1 MSLSKHMERNTEQK
15 HTEEYDV
22 IVVGGGPAGATV
34 SAAVAMRGHR
44 VLLVEQHTFPR
55 YQIGESLLPS
65 TVHGVCRIL
74 GVEEEMARAG
84 FKLKRGGTFRW
95 GRNRDPWQ
103 FSFAL
108 SPRLAD
114 PTSFAYQVERSRFD
128 AILLDN
134 ARRVGVDV
142 REGCRVTTVL
152 ADEERVRGV
161 SWTGPDGGTR
171 EARARYVVDASGN
184 GSRIHTH
191 VGGKRTYSDFFRN
204 IAVFGYF
211 AGGKRLPA
219 PNDGNIFCAA
229 FDEGWIWYI
238 PLRDDLT
245 SVGAV
250 VSRENA
256 AAIQRDP
263 AAAWRRLIDSCT
275 EVRTFLDGVP
285 QATEAPYDQ
294 VRVRRDWSYWKSR
307 LWRPG
312 MVLTGDAACFVDPV
326 LSSGVHLATYGALLA
341 ARSINSVLAGTA
353 GTAGTLD
360 EDRCFDEFE
369 ARYRHEYG
377 RFYEFLVSFYDM
389 HQDER
394 SYFWKARKVTNVGT
408 TELEAFVELVG
419 GLASGDTSLTGPGQ
433 ADTRLAATSS
443 ALDQAVGR
451 LPDSDGLRNPLF
463 ESATIRQVFQE
474 GAVLQERGVF
484 GGPLEDEA
492 PVRPG
497 GLVATEDGL
506 AWADP
511 VSR

>member
-1 MSLSKHMERNTEQK
+1 VNPIGEQ
-15 HTEEYDV
+15 TAVEEFDV
-22 IVVGGGPAGATV
+22 VVVGGGPAGATAA
-34 SAAVAMRGHR
+34 AAVAMRGHR
-44 VLLVEQHTFPR
+44 VLLLERQTFPR

-74 GVEEEMARAG
+74 GVEDEVARAG

-142 REGCRVTTVL
+142 REGCRVTGVL

-161 SWTGPDGGTR
+161 GWTGPGGDLR

-184 GSRIHTH
+184 GSRIHGE
-191 VGGKRTYSDFFRN
+191 VGGGRTYSDFFRN

-211 AGGKRLPA
+211 AGGARLPE

-250 VSRENA
+250 VSRETA
-256 AAIQRDP
+256 AEIQRDP
-263 AAAWRRLIDSCT
+263 VAAWRRLIGSCPGI
-275 EVRTFLDGVP
+275 RDLLHGVP
-285 QATEAPYDQ
+285 QAIEPPYDR

-312 MVLTGDAACFVDPV
+312 MVLVGDAACFVDPV

-341 ARSINSVLAGTA
+341 ARSLNSGLAGT
-353 GTAGTLD
+353 LP
-360 EDRCFDEFE
+360 EDRLFDEFQ
-369 ARYRHEYG
+369 ARYRHEYSL
-377 RFYEFLVSFYDM
+377 FYEFLVSFYDM

-408 TELEAFVELVG
+408 TELEAFVDLVG
-419 GLASGDTSLTGPGQ
+419 GLASGDASLGGA
-433 ADTRLAATSS
+433 ADAGARLSSASS
-443 ALDQAVGR
+443 ALDEAVGR
-451 LPDSDGLRNPLF
+451 LPGSDGLRNPLF
-463 ESATIRQVFQE
+463 ESATVRQVFQE

-484 GGPLEDEA
+484 GGPLEDET
-492 PVRPG
+492 PLRPG
-497 GLVATEDGL
+497 GLVASEDGL
-506 AWADP
+506 LWREP
-511 VSR
+511 GR

>member
-1 MSLSKHMERNTEQK
+1 MNPGQVMRS
-15 HTEEYDV
+15 EEDFDV

-34 SAAVAMRGHR
+34 AAAVALRGHR
-44 VLLVEQHTFPR
+44 VLLLEQHTFPR

-74 GVEEEMARAG
+74 GVEAEVAKAG
-84 FKLKRGGTFRW
+84 FKVKRGGTFRW

-128 AILLDN
+128 TILLDN
-134 ARRVGVDV
+134 ARRVGVEV
-142 REGCRVTTVL
+142 REGCRVGSVL

-161 SWTGPDGGTR
+161 RLTGPDGATV
-171 EARARYVVDASGN
+171 EVRARYVVDASGN
-184 GSRIHTH
+184 GSRIHSQ

-211 AGGKRLPA
+211 AGGERLPK

-263 AAAWRRLIDSCT
+263 AAAWRRLIDSCS
-275 EVRTFLDGVP
+275 EVRDLLVDVP
-285 QATEAPYDQ
+285 RATEAPYDQ
-294 VRVRRDWSYWKSR
+294 VRVRKDYSYWKTR
-307 LWRPG
+307 LWTPG
-312 MVLTGDAACFVDPV
+312 MLLVGDAACFVDPV

-341 ARSINSVLAGTA
+341 ARSINSGIEAAG
-353 GTAGTLD
+353 LD
-360 EDRCFDEFE
+360 EDRCFEEFE

-394 SYFWKARKVTNVGT
+394 SYFWKARKVTHVGA

-419 GLASGDTSLTGPGQ
+419 GLASGDASLAGPGT
-433 ADTRLAATSS
+433 AGARLAAASS
-443 ALDQAVGR
+443 DIDRAVGR
-451 LPDSDGLRNPLF
+451 LPDSDGRRNPLF

-492 PVRPG
+492 PLRPG
-497 GLVATEDGL
+497 GLVASEDGL
-506 AWADP
+506 AWVDP
-511 VSR
+511 GR

>member
-1 MSLSKHMERNTEQK
+1 MSPARPPQDF
-15 HTEEYDV
+15 DV
-22 IVVGGGPAGATV
+22 IVVGGGPAGSTV
-34 SAAVAMRGHR
+34 SAAVALHGHR
-44 VLLVEQHTFPR
+44 VLLVEKETFPR

-74 GVEEEMARAG
+74 GVEDEMARAG
-84 FKLKRGGTFRW
+84 FKPKRGGTFRW

-134 ARRVGVDV
+134 AHRVGVDV
-142 REGCRVTTVL
+142 REGCRVTGVL

-161 SWTGPDGGTR
+161 RWTGPDGEIR
-171 EARARYVVDASGN
+171 EAGARYVVDASGN
-184 GSRIHTH
+184 GSRIHAH
-191 VGGKRTYSDFFRN
+191 VGGKRIYSDFFRN

-211 AGGKRLPA
+211 AGGARLPA

-250 VSRENA
+250 VARENA
-256 AAIQRDP
+256 DAVQGDP
-263 AAAWRRLIDSCT
+263 ATAWRRLIDACP
-275 EVRTFLDGVP
+275 EIRDLLDGVP

-294 VRVRRDWSYWKSR
+294 VRVRKDWSYWKSQ

-312 MVLTGDAACFVDPV
+312 MALVGDAACFVDPV
-326 LSSGVHLATYGALLA
+326 LSSGVHLATYGGLLA
-341 ARSINSVLAGTA
+341 ARSLNGCL
-353 GTAGTLD
+353 AGTLD
-360 EDRCFDEFE
+360 ENRLFTEFE
-369 ARYRHEYG
+369 ARYRHEYSL
-377 RFYEFLVSFYDM
+377 FHEFLVSFYDM

-394 SYFWKARKVTNVGT
+394 SYFWKARKVTRIGT

-419 GLASGDTSLTGPGQ
+419 GLASGDTSLTGAGPAGERLTAV
-433 ADTRLAATSS
+433 ADDFER
-443 ALDQAVGR
+443 AVRR
-451 LPDSDGLRNPLF
+451 LPDADDLRNPLY
-463 ESATIRQVFQE
+463 ESTTFRQVFQE
-474 GAVLQERGVF
+474 GTVLQERGLF

-492 PVRPG
+492 PLRPG
-497 GLVATEDGL
+497 GLVPSEDGL
-506 AWADP
+506 SWVEP
-511 VSR
+511 QRRGE

>member
-1 MSLSKHMERNTEQK
+1 MTVAHPVGEPTAA
-15 HTEEYDV
+15 EEYDV
-22 IVVGGGPAGATV
+22 IVVGGGPAGAT
-34 SAAVAMRGHR
+34 AATAVALRGHR
-44 VLLVEQHTFPR
+44 VLLLEQQAFPR

-74 GVEEEMARAG
+74 GVEDEVARAG

-128 AILLDN
+128 AILLAN
-134 ARRVGVDV
+134 ARRVGVEV
-142 REGCRVTTVL
+142 RENCRVKGVL

-161 SWTGPDGGTR
+161 SWTGPGGEPR

-184 GSRIHTH
+184 GSRIHGE
-191 VGGKRTYSDFFRN
+191 VGGRRTYSDFFRN

-211 AGGKRLPA
+211 AGGRRLPK

-238 PLRDDLT
+238 PLRDELT

-250 VSRENA
+250 VSRERA
-256 AAIQRDP
+256 AEIQRDP
-263 AAAWRRLIDSCT
+263 LAAWRRLIDACP
-275 EVRTFLDGVP
+275 EVRDLLHGVP
-285 QATEAPYDQ
+285 QSTEAPYDQ
-294 VRVRRDWSYWKSR
+294 VRVRKDWSYWKTR

-312 MVLTGDAACFVDPV
+312 MVLAGDAACFVDPV

-341 ARSINSVLAGTA
+341 ARSINSGL
-353 GTAGTLD
+353 AGTLD
-360 EDRCFDEFE
+360 ENRLFDEFE
-369 ARYRHEYG
+369 ARYRHEYSL
-377 RFYEFLVSFYDM
+377 FYEFLVSFYDM

-394 SYFWKARKVTNVGT
+394 SYFWKARKVTNVGS

-419 GLASGDTSLTGPGQ
+419 GLASRDTTFDGLGEAGARLTTS
-433 ADTRLAATSS
+433 ATELDT
-443 ALDQAVGR
+443 AVGR
-451 LPDSDGLRNPLF
+451 LPASDGLRNPLF

-474 GAVLQERGVF
+474 GAVLQERGVL
-484 GGPLEDEA
+484 GGPLEEEA
-492 PVRPG
+492 PLRPG
-497 GLVATEDGL
+497 GLVASEDGL
-506 AWADP
+506 MWVTPD
-511 VSR
+511 R

>member
-1 MSLSKHMERNTEQK
+1 MNPTENP
-15 HTEEYDV
+15 TEYDV
-22 IVVGGGPAGATV
+22 IVVGGGPAGSTAAT
-34 SAAVAMRGHR
+34 AVALRGHR
-44 VLLVEQHTFPR
+44 VLLLEQQAFPR

-74 GVEEEMARAG
+74 GVEDEVARAG
-84 FKLKRGGTFRW
+84 FKVKRGGTFRW

-114 PTSFAYQVERSRFD
+114 PTSFAYQVERQRFD

-134 ARRVGVDV
+134 ARRKGVAV
-142 REGCRVTTVL
+142 RERCRVRDVV
-152 ADEERVRGV
+152 ADGERVRGV
-161 SWTGPDGGTR
+161 RWTGPDGEVH
-171 EARARYVVDASGN
+171 EARARFVVDASGN
-184 GSRIHTH
+184 GSRIHGE

-211 AGGKRLPA
+211 AGGTRLPK

-238 PLRDDLT
+238 PLRDGLT

-256 AAIQRDP
+256 DGIQRDP
-263 AAAWRRLIDSCT
+263 VAAWRRLVDACP
-275 EVRTFLDGVP
+275 EVREMLSGVE

-294 VRVRRDWSYWKSR
+294 VRVRKDWSYWKTR

-312 MVLTGDAACFVDPV
+312 MVLVGDAACFVDPV

-341 ARSINSVLAGTA
+341 ARSINGALAGEA
-353 GTAGTLD
+353 AEERLFG
-360 EDRCFDEFE
+360 EFE
-369 ARYRHEYG
+369 ARYRHEYAL
-377 RFYEFLVSFYDM
+377 FHEFLVSFYDM

-394 SYFWKARKVTNVGT
+394 SYFWKARKVTSVET

-419 GLASGDTSLTGPGQ
+419 GLASGDASLADPG
-433 ADTRLAATSS
+433 ARLATASS
-443 ALDQAVGR
+443 ELDGAVGR
-451 LPDSDGLRNPLF
+451 LPESDGLRNPLF
-463 ESATIRQVFQE
+463 ESASVRQVFQE

-484 GGPLEDEA
+484 GGPLEEET

-497 GLVATEDGL
+497 GLVASEDGL
-506 AWADP
+506 TWVEPA
-511 VSR
+511 R

>member
-1 MSLSKHMERNTEQK
+1 MSPAPPPQDF
-15 HTEEYDV
+15 DV
-22 IVVGGGPAGATV
+22 IVVGGGPAGSTV
-34 SAAVAMRGHR
+34 SAAVALHGHR
-44 VLLVEQHTFPR
+44 VLLVEKETFPR

-74 GVEEEMARAG
+74 GVEDEMARAG
-84 FKLKRGGTFRW
+84 FKPKRGGTFRW

-142 REGCRVTTVL
+142 REGCRVTGVL

-161 SWTGPDGGTR
+161 RWTGPDGEIR
-171 EARARYVVDASGN
+171 EAGARYVVDASGN
-184 GSRIHTH
+184 GSRIHPH
-191 VGGKRTYSDFFRN
+191 VGGKRIYSDFFRN

-211 AGGKRLPA
+211 AGGARLPA

-250 VSRENA
+250 VARENA
-256 AAIQRDP
+256 DAVQGDP
-263 AAAWRRLIDSCT
+263 ATAWRRLIDACP
-275 EVRTFLDGVP
+275 EIRDLLDGVP

-294 VRVRRDWSYWKSR
+294 VRVRKDWSYWKSQ

-312 MVLTGDAACFVDPV
+312 MALVGDAACFVDPV
-326 LSSGVHLATYGALLA
+326 LSSGVHLATYGGLLA
-341 ARSINSVLAGTA
+341 ARSLNGCL
-353 GTAGTLD
+353 AGTLD
-360 EDRCFDEFE
+360 ENRLFTEFE
-369 ARYRHEYG
+369 ARYRHEYSL
-377 RFYEFLVSFYDM
+377 FHEFLVSFYDM

-394 SYFWKARKVTNVGT
+394 SYFWKARKVTHIGT

-419 GLASGDTSLTGPGQ
+419 GLASGDTSLTGAGPAGERLTAV
-433 ADTRLAATSS
+433 ADDFER
-443 ALDQAVGR
+443 AVRR
-451 LPDSDGLRNPLF
+451 LPDADGLRNPLY
-463 ESATIRQVFQE
+463 ESTTFRQVFQE
-474 GAVLQERGVF
+474 GTVLQERGLF

-492 PVRPG
+492 PLRPG
-497 GLVATEDGL
+497 GLVPSEDGL
-506 AWADP
+506 SWVEPQRRPA
-511 VSR
+511 SS

>member
-1 MSLSKHMERNTEQK
+1 MNPDHETGKTGKSVE
-15 HTEEYDV
+15 TEEFDV
-22 IVVGGGPAGATV
+22 IVVGGGPAGSTAAT
-34 SAAVAMRGHR
+34 AVALRGHR
-44 VLLVEQHTFPR
+44 VLLLEQQTFPR

-74 GVEEEMARAG
+74 GVEEEVARAG
-84 FKLKRGGTFRW
+84 FKTKRGGTFRW
-95 GRNRDPWQ
+95 GRNPDPWQ

-142 REGCRVTTVL
+142 REGCRVKGVL
-152 ADEERVRGV
+152 GDEERVRGV
-161 SWTGPDGGTR
+161 GWTGPAGETR

-184 GSRIHTH
+184 GSRIHGE
-191 VGGKRTYSDFFRN
+191 VGGRRTYSDFFRN

-211 AGGKRLPA
+211 AGGKRLPK

-229 FDEGWIWYI
+229 FDEGWLWYI

-250 VSRENA
+250 VGRDNA

-263 AAAWRRLIDSCT
+263 VTAWRGLIDSCP
-275 EVRTFLDGVP
+275 EVRGLLDGVA

-294 VRVRRDWSYWKSR
+294 VRVRKDWSYWKSQ

-312 MVLTGDAACFVDPV
+312 MVLVGDAACFVDPV

-341 ARSINSVLAGTA
+341 ARSINSGLAGN
-353 GTAGTLD
+353 LD
-360 EDRCFDEFE
+360 EGRLFDEFE

-377 RFYEFLVSFYDM
+377 LFHEFLVSFYDM

-394 SYFWKARKVTNVGT
+394 SYFWKARKVTHVDA
-408 TELEAFVELVG
+408 TEMEAFVELVG
-419 GLASGDTSLTGPGQ
+419 GLASGDTSLAGPGQ
-433 ADTRLAATSS
+433 AGARLTATASE
-443 ALDQAVGR
+443 LDHAVGR

-463 ESATIRQVFQE
+463 ESASIRQVFQE
-474 GAVLQERGVF
+474 GTILQERGVF
-484 GGPLEDEA
+484 GGPLEKET
-492 PVRPG
+492 PLHPG
-497 GLVATEDGL
+497 GLMASEDGL
-506 AWADP
+506 TW
-511 VSR
+511 VTE

>member
-1 MSLSKHMERNTEQK
+1 MNPLGEQ
-15 HTEEYDV
+15 TPVEECDV
-22 IVVGGGPAGATV
+22 VVVGGGPAGATAA
-34 SAAVAMRGHR
+34 AAVAMRGHR
-44 VLLVEQHTFPR
+44 VLLLEQQTFPR

-74 GVEEEMARAG
+74 GVEDEVARAG
-84 FKLKRGGTFRW
+84 FRLKRGGTFRW

-142 REGCRVTTVL
+142 REGCRVTGVL
-152 ADEERVRGV
+152 ADGERVRGV
-161 SWTGPDGGTR
+161 GWTGPGGELS

-184 GSRIHTH
+184 GSRIHGE
-191 VGGKRTYSDFFRN
+191 VGGGRTYSDFFRN

-211 AGGKRLPA
+211 AGGARLPE

-250 VSRENA
+250 VSRETA
-256 AAIQRDP
+256 AEIQRDP
-263 AAAWRRLIDSCT
+263 VAAWRRLIGSCP
-275 EVRTFLDGVP
+275 EIRDLLHGVP
-285 QATEAPYDQ
+285 QSTEPPYDR

-312 MVLTGDAACFVDPV
+312 MVLVGDAACFVDPV

-341 ARSINSVLAGTA
+341 ARSLNSGLAGTLA
-353 GTAGTLD
+353 
-360 EDRCFDEFE
+360 EDRLFDEFQ
-369 ARYRHEYG
+369 ARYRHEYSL
-377 RFYEFLVSFYDM
+377 FYEFLVSFYDM

-394 SYFWKARKVTNVGT
+394 SYFWKARKVTNVGA
-408 TELEAFVELVG
+408 TELEAFVDLVG
-419 GLASGDTSLTGPGQ
+419 GLASGDASLAGAEDAG
-433 ADTRLAATSS
+433 TRLASASS
-443 ALDQAVGR
+443 ALDEAVGR
-451 LPDSDGLRNPLF
+451 LPGSDGLRNPLF
-463 ESATIRQVFQE
+463 ETASVRQVFQE

-484 GGPLEDEA
+484 GGPLENET
-492 PVRPG
+492 PLRPG
-497 GLVATEDGL
+497 GLVASEDGL
-506 AWADP
+506 LWREP
-511 VSR
+511 GR

>member
-1 MSLSKHMERNTEQK
+1 MG
-15 HTEEYDV
+15 EEFDA
-22 IVVGGGPAGATV
+22 IVVGGGPAGSTV
-34 SAAVAMRGHR
+34 ASAVALRGHR
-44 VLLVEQHTFPR
+44 VLLLDQQTFPR

-65 TVHGVCRIL
+65 TVHGLCRIL
-74 GVEEEMARAG
+74 GVEDEVARAG
-84 FKLKRGGTFRW
+84 FKVKRGGTFRW
-95 GRNRDPWQ
+95 GRNREPWQ

-108 SPRLAD
+108 SPRLSD
-114 PTSFAYQVERSRFD
+114 PTSFAYQVERARFD

-134 ARRVGVDV
+134 ARRIGVDV
-142 REGCRVTTVL
+142 REGCRVSDVV

-161 SWTGPDGGTR
+161 RWTGPGGEIR

-184 GSRIHTH
+184 TSRIHGH

-211 AGGKRLPA
+211 AGGERLPR

-256 AAIQRDP
+256 TAVQGDP
-263 AAAWRRLIDSCT
+263 AAAWRRLIDSCP
-275 EVRTFLDGVP
+275 EVRDLLDGVP

-294 VRVRRDWSYWKSR
+294 VRVRKDWSYWKTG

-312 MVLTGDAACFVDPV
+312 MVLVGDAACFVDPV

-341 ARSINSVLAGTA
+341 ARAINSSLD
-353 GTAGTLD
+353 GTL
-360 EDRCFDEFE
+360 EEARCFEEFE

-377 RFYEFLVSFYDM
+377 LFYEFLVSFYDM
-389 HQDER
+389 HRDER
-394 SYFWKARKVTNVGT
+394 SYYWSARKVTKVGA
-408 TELEAFVELVG
+408 TELQAFVELVG
-419 GLASGDTSLTGPGQ
+419 GLASGDASLADPGQ
-433 ADTRLAATSS
+433 RGARLAAASS
-443 ALDQAVGR
+443 DLDAAVGR
-451 LPDSDGLRNPLF
+451 LPDSDGRRNPLY
-463 ESATIRQVFQE
+463 ESPAFRRTFHE
-474 GAVLQERGVF
+474 GSVMQERGVY

-492 PVRPG
+492 PLRPG
-497 GLVATEDGL
+497 GLVPSEDGL
-506 AWADP
+506 TWVDP
-511 VSR
+511 AR

>member
-1 MSLSKHMERNTEQK
+1 VTADRWKTVTAEDF
-15 HTEEYDV
+15 DV
-22 IVVGGGPAGATV
+22 IVVGGGPAGAT
-34 SAAVAMRGHR
+34 AATAVALRGHR
-44 VLLVEQHTFPR
+44 VLLLEQQTFPR

-74 GVEEEMARAG
+74 GVEDEVARAG
-84 FKLKRGGTFRW
+84 FKVKRGGTFRW

-114 PTSFAYQVERSRFD
+114 PSSFAYQVERSTFD

-142 REGCRVTTVL
+142 RENCRVMGVL

-161 SWTGPDGGTR
+161 RWTGPGGEDR

-184 GSRIHTH
+184 GSRIHGE
-191 VGGKRTYSDFFRN
+191 VGGSRTYSDFFRN

-211 AGGKRLPA
+211 AGGERLPE

-229 FDEGWIWYI
+229 FEEGWIWYI

-250 VSRENA
+250 VSREA
-256 AAIQRDP
+256 AAGIQRDP
-263 AAAWRRLIDSCT
+263 VAAWRRLVDACP
-275 EVRTFLDGVP
+275 EVRELLRGVA
-285 QATEAPYDQ
+285 QSTEAPYDQ
-294 VRVRRDWSYWKSR
+294 VRVRRDWSYWKST

-312 MVLTGDAACFVDPV
+312 MVLVGDAACFVDPV

-341 ARSINSVLAGTA
+341 ARSINGGLS
-353 GTAGTLD
+353 GTLD
-360 EDRCFDEFE
+360 EARLFDEFE
-369 ARYRHEYG
+369 VRYRHEYG
-377 RFYEFLVSFYDM
+377 LFYEFLASFYDM

-394 SYFWKARKVTNVGT
+394 SYFWKARKVTNVGA

-419 GLASGDTSLTGPGQ
+419 GLASGDTAFDGLEEAGTHL
-433 ADTRLAATSS
+433 AKAATE
-443 ALDQAVGR
+443 LDEAVGR
-451 LPDSDGLRNPLF
+451 LPDSDGLRNPLY
-463 ESATIRQVFQE
+463 ESAGFRHTFQE
-474 GAVLQERGVF
+474 GTILQERGLL
-484 GGPLEDEA
+484 GGPLEAET
-492 PVRPG
+492 PLRPG
-497 GLVATEDGL
+497 GLIASEDGL
-506 AWADP
+506 TWLDAN
-511 VSR
+511 

>member
-1 MSLSKHMERNTEQK
+1 MSHPKSM
-15 HTEEYDV
+15 EEYDV

-34 SAAVAMRGHR
+34 SAAVALKGHR
-44 VLLVEQHTFPR
+44 VLLVERHTFPR

-74 GVEEEMARAG
+74 GVEDEVAAAG
-84 FKLKRGGTFRW
+84 FKPKRGGTFRW
-95 GRNRDPWQ
+95 GRGRDPWQ

-142 REGCRVTTVL
+142 REGCRVTGVL

-161 SWTGPDGGTR
+161 SWTGPDGETR
-171 EARARYVVDASGN
+171 EAGARYVVDASGN
-184 GSRIHTH
+184 GSRIHAH

-204 IAVFGYF
+204 MAVFGYF
-211 AGGKRLPA
+211 AGGERLPA

-250 VSRENA
+250 VSQENA

-263 AAAWRRLIDSCT
+263 AAAWRRLIDACP
-275 EVRTFLDGVP
+275 EVRDLLGGVP
-285 QATEAPYDQ
+285 RATEAPYDE

-312 MVLTGDAACFVDPV
+312 MVLVGDAACFVDPV

-341 ARSINSVLAGTA
+341 ARSINSGLAGV
-353 GTAGTLD
+353 LD
-360 EDRCFDEFE
+360 EGRLFDEFE
-369 ARYRHEYG
+369 VRYRHEYG
-377 RFYEFLVSFYDM
+377 LFYEFLVSFYDM

-394 SYFWKARKVTNVGT
+394 SYFWKARKLTNVGA

-419 GLASGDTSLTGPGQ
+419 GLASGDASLTGPG
-433 ADTRLAATSS
+433 AAGARLAAASS
-443 ALDQAVGR
+443 DFDRAVGR
-451 LPDSDGLRNPLF
+451 LPGSDGLRNPLL
-463 ESATIRQVFQE
+463 ESATVRQVFQE
-474 GAVLQERGVF
+474 GAIMQERGVF
-484 GGPLEDEA
+484 GGPLEEEQ
-492 PVRPG
+492 PVRAG
-497 GLVATEDGL
+497 GLVASEDGL
-506 AWADP
+506 AWVDP
-511 VSR
+511 GR

>member
-1 MSLSKHMERNTEQK
+1 MSPVSSAKPAQHF
-15 HTEEYDV
+15 DV

-34 SAAVAMRGHR
+34 SAAVALRGHR
-44 VLLVEQHTFPR
+44 VLLLEKETFPR

-74 GVEEEMARAG
+74 GVEGEMADAG
-84 FKLKRGGTFRW
+84 FKPKRGGTFRW

-134 ARRVGVDV
+134 ARRLGVDV
-142 REGCRVTTVL
+142 REGCRVTGVI

-161 SWTGPDGGTR
+161 RWTGPDGEIR
-171 EARARYVVDASGN
+171 EAGARYVVDASGN

-211 AGGKRLPA
+211 AGGARLQA

-250 VSRENA
+250 VARENA
-256 AAIQRDP
+256 QAIQRDP
-263 AAAWRRLIDSCT
+263 ATAWRRLIDACP
-275 EVRTFLDGVP
+275 EVRGFLDGVP
-285 QATEAPYDQ
+285 QATEVPYDQ
-294 VRVRRDWSYWKSR
+294 VRVRKDWSYWKSR

-312 MVLTGDAACFVDPV
+312 MVLVGDAACFVDPV
-326 LSSGVHLATYGALLA
+326 LSSGVHLATYGGLLA
-341 ARSINSVLAGTA
+341 ARSINGCLAR
-353 GTAGTLD
+353 TLD
-360 EDRCFDEFE
+360 EERLFAEFE

-377 RFYEFLVSFYDM
+377 LFHEFLVSFYDM

-419 GLASGDTSLTGPGQ
+419 GLASGDASLTGGGPAGARLTAV
-433 ADTRLAATSS
+433 ADDFER
-443 ALDQAVGR
+443 AVR
-451 LPDSDGLRNPLF
+451 RFPNADDLRNPLY
-463 ESATIRQVFQE
+463 ESESFRQVFQE
-474 GAVLQERGVF
+474 GTVLQERGLF
-484 GGPLEDEA
+484 GGPLEEEA
-492 PVRPG
+492 PLRPG
-497 GLVATEDGL
+497 GLVASEDGL
-506 AWADP
+506 SWVDP
-511 VSR
+511 ES

>member
-1 MSLSKHMERNTEQK
+1 MSSVGTQQDF
-15 HTEEYDV
+15 DV
-22 IVVGGGPAGATV
+22 VVVGGGPAGATV
-34 SAAVAMRGHR
+34 AAAVALRGHR
-44 VLLVEQHTFPR
+44 VLLVEKETFPR

-74 GVEEEMARAG
+74 GVEGELAKAG
-84 FKLKRGGTFRW
+84 FKTKRGGTFRW

-142 REGCRVTTVL
+142 REGCRVTDVI

-161 SWTGPDGGTR
+161 RWAGPDGEIQ

-184 GSRIHTH
+184 GSRIHPH
-191 VGGKRTYSDFFRN
+191 VGGKRTYSAFFRN

-211 AGGKRLPA
+211 AGGARLPA

-250 VSRENA
+250 VAREHA
-256 AAIQRDP
+256 EKIQGDP
-263 AAAWRRLIDSCT
+263 ATAWRRLIDACP
-275 EVRTFLDGVP
+275 EIRGLLDGVP
-285 QATEAPYDQ
+285 QATEPPYDQ
-294 VRVRRDWSYWKSR
+294 VRVRKDWSYGKAR

-312 MVLTGDAACFVDPV
+312 MALVGDAACFVDPV

-341 ARSINSVLAGTA
+341 ARSINSGL
-353 GTAGTLD
+353 AGTLD
-360 EDRCFDEFE
+360 EDRLFAEFE
-369 ARYRHEYG
+369 TRYRHEYG
-377 RFYEFLVSFYDM
+377 LFHDFLVSFYDL

-394 SYFWKARKVTNVGT
+394 SYFWKARNVTNVGT
-408 TELEAFVELVG
+408 TDREAFVDLVG
-419 GLASGDTSLTGPGQ
+419 GLASGDASLTAV
-433 ADTRLAATSS
+433 ADDFER
-443 ALDQAVGR
+443 AVRR
-451 LPDSDGLRNPLF
+451 LPDADDLRNPLY
-463 ESATIRQVFQE
+463 ESQSFRQVFQE
-474 GAVLQERGVF
+474 GAVLQERGLF
-484 GGPLEDEA
+484 GGPLEEEA
-492 PVRPG
+492 PLRPG
-497 GLVATEDGL
+497 GLVASEDGL
-506 AWADP
+506 GWVEAAG
-511 VSR
+511 RHA

>member
-1 MSLSKHMERNTEQK
+1 MTVAQRPSGDGSV
-15 HTEEYDV
+15 EEFDV
-22 IVVGGGPAGATV
+22 IVVGGGPAGSTAAT
-34 SAAVAMRGHR
+34 AVALRGHR
-44 VLLVEQHTFPR
+44 VLLLEQQTFPR

-74 GVEEEMARAG
+74 GVEDEVARAG
-84 FKLKRGGTFRW
+84 FKLKCGGTFRW

-142 REGCRVTTVL
+142 RENCRVKGVL

-161 SWTGPDGGTR
+161 SWSGPGGELR

-184 GSRIHTH
+184 GSRIHTE
-191 VGGKRTYSDFFRN
+191 VGGSRTYSDFFRN

-211 AGGKRLPA
+211 AGGRRLPR

-256 AAIQRDP
+256 AGIQRDP
-263 AAAWRRLIDSCT
+263 AAAWRRLIDSCP
-275 EVRTFLDGVP
+275 EVRDLLQGVP
-285 QATEAPYDQ
+285 QATEVPYDQ
-294 VRVRRDWSYWKSR
+294 VRVRKDWSYWKSR

-312 MVLTGDAACFVDPV
+312 MVLAGDAACFVDPV

-341 ARSINSVLAGTA
+341 ARSINAGL
-353 GTAGTLD
+353 AGTLD
-360 EDRCFDEFE
+360 EDRLFDEFE

-394 SYFWKARKVTNVGT
+394 SYFWKARKVTNVGA

-419 GLASGDTSLTGPGQ
+419 GLASGDATFGGLGEAGARLTV
-433 ADTRLAATSS
+433 ASSELDT
-443 ALDQAVGR
+443 AVGR
-451 LPDSDGLRNPLF
+451 LPGSDGLRNPLF
-463 ESATIRQVFQE
+463 ESATIREVFQE

-484 GGPLEDEA
+484 GGPLEEET
-492 PVRPG
+492 PVRAG
-497 GLVATEDGL
+497 GLVASEDGL
-506 AWADP
+506 TWVDP
-511 VSR
+511 DCSHRVPRP

>member
-1 MSLSKHMERNTEQK
+1 MTSPNRAPRTA
-15 HTEEYDV
+15 EEFDV
-22 IVVGGGPAGATV
+22 VVVGGGPAGSTV
-34 SAAVAMRGHR
+34 ASAVALKGHR
-44 VLLVEQHTFPR
+44 VLLLEQQTFPR

-74 GVEEEMARAG
+74 GVEEEVARAG
-84 FKLKRGGTFRW
+84 FKPKRGGTFRW

-114 PTSFAYQVERSRFD
+114 PTSYAYQVERSRFD
-128 AILLDN
+128 QILLDN
-134 ARRVGVDV
+134 ARRLGVDV
-142 REGCRVTTVL
+142 REGCRVKGVL

-161 SWTGPDGGTR
+161 EWTDASADGEPR

-184 GSRIHTH
+184 GSRIHGE

-211 AGGKRLPA
+211 AGGARLPA

-229 FDEGWIWYI
+229 FDEGWLWYI

-256 AAIQRDP
+256 ADIQRDP
-263 AAAWRRLIDSCT
+263 VAAWRRLIDACP
-275 EVRTFLDGVP
+275 EVRDLLTGVP
-285 QATEAPYDQ
+285 RATEAPYDQ
-294 VRVRRDWSYWKSR
+294 VRVRKDWSYWKSR

-312 MVLTGDAACFVDPV
+312 MVLVGDAACFVDPV

-341 ARSINSVLAGTA
+341 ARSLNSCLAGTQ
-353 GTAGTLD
+353 D
-360 EDRCFDEFE
+360 EGRVFAEFE
-369 ARYRHEYG
+369 TRYRHEYG
-377 RFYEFLVSFYDM
+377 LFHEFLVSFYDM

-394 SYFWKARKVTNVGT
+394 SYFWTARKVTRLGT
-408 TELEAFVELVG
+408 TELESFVELVG
-419 GLASGDTSLTGPGQ
+419 GLASGDSSLGGDGR
-433 ADTRLAATSS
+433 AGVRLAQAAS
-443 ALDQAVGR
+443 DFDRAVGR
-451 LPDSDGLRNPLF
+451 LPDSDGLRNPLY
-463 ESATIRQVFQE
+463 ESSTFRQVFRE
-474 GAVLQERGVF
+474 GTVLQERGLL
-484 GGPLEDEA
+484 GGPLEDET

-497 GLVATEDGL
+497 GLVASEDGL
-506 AWADP
+506 TWVAE
-511 VSR
+511 

>member
-1 MSLSKHMERNTEQK
+1 MSPLRT
-15 HTEEYDV
+15 TEEFDV
-22 IVVGGGPAGATV
+22 VVVGGGPAGATV
-34 SAAVAMRGHR
+34 STAVAMRGHR
-44 VLLVEQHTFPR
+44 VLLIEQEAFPR

-74 GVEEEMARAG
+74 GVSDEVARAG
-84 FKLKRGGTFRW
+84 FKVKRGGTFRW
-95 GRNRDPWQ
+95 GRNQDAWQ

-134 ARRVGVDV
+134 ARRAGVDV
-142 REGCRVTTVL
+142 RERCRAGSVI
-152 ADEERVRGV
+152 ADGQRVRGV
-161 SWTGPDGGTR
+161 RYTDPNGETR

-184 GSRIHTH
+184 GSRIHGQ

-211 AGGKRLPA
+211 AGGKRLPE
-219 PNDGNIFCAA
+219 PNAGNIFCAA

-263 AAAWRRLIDSCT
+263 AASWRSMIDSCA
-275 EVRTFLDGVP
+275 EVRALLDGVP
-285 QATEAPYDQ
+285 QAVETPYDGI
-294 VRVRRDWSYWKSR
+294 RVRKDYSYWKSR
-307 LWRPG
+307 LWTPG
-312 MVLTGDAACFVDPV
+312 MVLVGDAACFVDPV

-341 ARSINSVLAGTA
+341 ARSINSSLAEALG
-353 GTAGTLD
+353 
-360 EDRCFDEFE
+360 EDRCFREFE
-369 ARYRHEYG
+369 ARYRREYSL
-377 RFYEFLVSFYDM
+377 FYEFLVSFYDM

-394 SYFWKARKVTNVGT
+394 SYFWKARKVTNVGA

-419 GLASGDTSLTGPGQ
+419 GLVSGDASLAGVDE
-433 ADTRLAATSS
+433 AVTRLAAASS
-443 ALDQAVGR
+443 DIGRAVGR
-451 LPDSDGLRNPLF
+451 LTETDGLRNPLF
-463 ESATIRQVFQE
+463 ESKTIRTVFQE

-492 PVRPG
+492 PLTAG
-497 GLVATEDGL
+497 GLVASDDGL
-506 AWADP
+506 SWRSP
-511 VSR
+511 P

>member
-1 MSLSKHMERNTEQK
+1 MTASNPTGAETARETF
-15 HTEEYDV
+15 DV
-22 IVVGGGPAGATV
+22 IVVGGGPAGSTV
-34 SAAVAMRGHR
+34 ASAVALRGHR
-44 VLLVEQHTFPR
+44 VLLLEQQTFPR

-74 GVEEEMARAG
+74 GAEDEMTRAG
-84 FKLKRGGTFRW
+84 FKVKRGGTFRW

-108 SPRLAD
+108 SPRLSD

-128 AILLDN
+128 AILLGN
-134 ARRVGVDV
+134 ARRLGVDV
-142 REGCRVTTVL
+142 REGCRVTGVL

-161 SWTGPDGGTR
+161 SWMGPGGEER

-184 GSRIHTH
+184 SSRIHTH

-211 AGGKRLPA
+211 AGGGRLPE

-256 AAIQRDP
+256 AAVQGDP
-263 AAAWRRLIDSCT
+263 VAAWRRLIDSCA
-275 EVRTFLDGVP
+275 EVRDLLDGVP

-294 VRVRRDWSYWKSR
+294 VRVRKDWSYWKSR

-312 MVLTGDAACFVDPV
+312 MALAGDAACFVDPV
-326 LSSGVHLATYGALLA
+326 LSSGVHLSTYGALLA
-341 ARSINSVLAGTA
+341 ARSINSSLAGD
-353 GTAGTLD
+353 LD
-360 EDRCFDEFE
+360 EERCFEEFE

-377 RFYEFLVSFYDM
+377 LFYEFLVSFYDM

-394 SYFWKARKVTNVGT
+394 SYFWKARKVAGVAA

-419 GLASGDTSLTGPGQ
+419 GLASGDRSLAGPGE
-433 ADTRLAATSS
+433 AGARLTAASS
-443 ALDQAVGR
+443 DLDEAVGR
-451 LPDSDGLRNPLF
+451 LPDSDGLRNPLY
-463 ESATIRQVFQE
+463 ESPTFRQTFHE
-474 GAVLQERGVF
+474 GSVLQERGVF
-484 GGPLEDEA
+484 GGPLEDET
-492 PVRPG
+492 PLRPG
-497 GLVATEDGL
+497 GLVPSEDGL
-506 AWADP
+506 AWLAP
-511 VSR
+511 GH